1 MTTEERFTRVLRD
14 FTEVFMHRSMHDF
27 KRFMDESGLSASQLN
42 TLMRLYYHGGASD
55 ISNIGASVGI
65 TNAASSQLVDRL
77 VNQGLL
83 VRTEDAHDRR
93 MKQVALSVKG
103 RELIEQGIEARLK
116 WMEELTT
123 ALTAEEQAAIIQAL
137 TLLNQAARKL
147 DPKTTSTEQAEDS
160 TPIPVPAVH

>member
-1 MTTEERFTRVLRD
+1 MTTEESFTRVLRD
-14 FTEVFMHRSMHDF
+14 FTEVFMHRSMRDF

-42 TLMRLYYHGGASD
+42 TLMRLYYHGGATDVSH
-55 ISNIGASVGI
+55 IGTSMGI

-77 VNQGLL
+77 VTQGLL
-83 VRTEDAHDRR
+83 VRTEDLYDRR
-93 MKQVALSVKG
+93 VKQVALSTKG

-147 DPKTTSTEQAEDS
+147 DPQSECAGQVEETA
-160 TPIPVPAVH
+160 PIPTTHTR